1 MPATT
6 APDLAMKDKDSTPIA
21 VDMVPEYLNLLPL
34 LYRNTKRH
42 RQQEQIS
49 TAAASKSV
57 ICRKY
62 TYTSFRAEE
71 HRLM

>member
-1 MPATT
+1 MPKNT

-21 VDMVPEYLNLLPL
+21 VDMVPGYLNLLPL

-49 TAAASKSV
+49 TAAASN
-57 ICRKY
+57 
-62 TYTSFRAEE
+62 AQ
-71 HRLM
+71 